1 MLLLGCSGIPAGDS
15 AQTVVAEDAPC
26 QIVIEHLTLG
36 DTPMPDLQKV
46 ADAVSAITL
55 PEINCTVKIENIP
68 ISDHATRISLMS
80 AQNDQLD
87 IINTGRTVSL
97 SEMVADGTLLPLDD
111 LLTSHGSALLEKA
124 GDLIKADMIDDH
136 IYSVPANLYCGG
148 NSGFLYNKDMADRTS
163 TSQKPCL
170 WKKSKLLPKRSTSTG
185 NTCFHRGTAVITRFC
200 LEPFSRQLFQLG
212 AVCMPMESLCSV
224 IPELIS

>member
-111 LLTSHGSALLEKA
+111 LLTLS
-124 GDLIKADMIDDH
+124 LIH
-136 IYSVPANLYCGG
+136 ISEPT
-148 NSGFLYNKDMADRTS
+148 R
-163 TSQKPCL
+163 
-170 WKKSKLLPKRSTSTG
+170 RS
-185 NTCFHRGTAVITRFC
+185 
-200 LEPFSRQLFQLG
+200 
-212 AVCMPMESLCSV
+212 
-224 IPELIS
+224 

>member
-97 SEMVADGTLLPLDD
+97 SEMVAD
-111 LLTSHGSALLEKA
+111 A
-124 GDLIKADMIDDH
+124 
-136 IYSVPANLYCGG
+136 
-148 NSGFLYNKDMADRTS
+148 
-163 TSQKPCL
+163 
-170 WKKSKLLPKRSTSTG
+170 
-185 NTCFHRGTAVITRFC
+185 
-200 LEPFSRQLFQLG
+200 SR
-212 AVCMPMESLCSV
+212 
-224 IPELIS
+224 

>member
-111 LLTSHGSALLEKA
+111 LLTSHGSALLEKQA
-124 GDLIKADMIDDH
+124 
-136 IYSVPANLYCGG
+136 
-148 NSGFLYNKDMADRTS
+148 T
-163 TSQKPCL
+163 
-170 WKKSKLLPKRSTSTG
+170 
-185 NTCFHRGTAVITRFC
+185 
-200 LEPFSRQLFQLG
+200 
-212 AVCMPMESLCSV
+212 
-224 IPELIS
+224 